1 MKVYFWKAPR
11 VFSCCFNKF
20 FDKLFNDLSLNRKKF
35 ANFAR
40 LFNL

>member
-1 MKVYFWKAPR
+1 MSR
-11 VFSCCFNKF
+11 FNKF
-20 FDKLFNDLSLNRKKF
+20 FDKLLLNMTINREKF